1 MKGRHVLLVNRLGG
15 RKFLATLVVGV
26 STATL
31 TWYGK
36 IDGATYAMV
45 ILGTVGSFIG
55 GNVYGKVRPRE
66 S

>member
-1 MKGRHVLLVNRLGG
+1 MKGRSILLVNQLGG
-15 RKFLATLVVGV
+15 RKFLATVVVGV
-26 STATL
+26 STAML

-36 IDGATYAMV
+36 IDGGTYAMV

-55 GNVYGKVRPRE
+55 GNVYGKVHPRE